1 MYKIFQLVVPLKM
14 ECIMIINTF
23 IAVVT
28 SNCAGGKEP
37 TAGSL
42 FPMKPSRTQMII
54 DIIHCDSVTNNGAFS

>member
-1 MYKIFQLVVPLKM
+1 
-14 ECIMIINTF
+14 MIINTF